1 MAETYF
7 SEKQLS
13 TFCGSLA
20 MMLHSGVSIQE
31 AMRLFAQE
39 EIGVYAEKNEKFSS
53 ELRRVAASMDQALA
67 CGESF
72 TEAAK
77 ETSMFPEYTLE
88 VFRAAELSGRLDD
101 AMEHLAGYYDW
112 QNRLYERIRST
123 VVYPLVLMLLMCVVL
138 AVLVFGVLPMFM
150 RVYGSIAGS
159 LEASSFAYV
168 PAARIVGWISLI
180 LSTIIGLGLLVLVL
194 TMRTPQGRDK
204 LRRPME
210 RSRFTR
216 HAIRLLGI
224 SQMTGTAATLLSSG
238 ASEMNALEF
247 CLHQT
252 QYAELKKILETC
264 RDDMDQGTMLV
275 QSLVRRRVLPGL
287 YGQMLLSGE
296 ESGQLPQAMKMVSY
310 RLEQEAEDALCGV
323 IDCIEP
329 VLTGYLTLAVGFTL
343 LSVMLPLL
351 GVLSGM

>member
-1 MAETYF
+1 
-7 SEKQLS
+7 
-13 TFCGSLA
+13 
-20 MMLHSGVSIQE
+20 
-31 AMRLFAQE
+31 
-39 EIGVYAEKNEKFSS
+39 
-53 ELRRVAASMDQALA
+53 
-67 CGESF
+67 
-72 TEAAK
+72 
-77 ETSMFPEYTLE
+77 
-88 VFRAAELSGRLDD
+88 
-101 AMEHLAGYYDW
+101 
-112 QNRLYERIRST
+112 
-123 VVYPLVLMLLMCVVL
+123 
-138 AVLVFGVLPMFM
+138 
-150 RVYGSIAGS
+150 
-159 LEASSFAYV
+159 
-168 PAARIVGWISLI
+168 
-180 LSTIIGLGLLVLVL
+180 
-194 TMRTPQGRDK
+194 
-204 LRRPME
+204 
-210 RSRFTR
+210 
-216 HAIRLLGI
+216 
-224 SQMTGTAATLLSSG
+224 MTGMAATLLSSG

-351 GVLSGM
+351 GILSGM

>member
-53 ELRRVAASMDQALA
+53 ELRRVAASMDQ
-67 CGESF
+67 
-72 TEAAK
+72 
-77 ETSMFPEYTLE
+77 
-88 VFRAAELSGRLDD
+88 
-101 AMEHLAGYYDW
+101 
-112 QNRLYERIRST
+112 
-123 VVYPLVLMLLMCVVL
+123 VLMLLMCVVL

-180 LSTIIGLGLLVLVL
+180 LSTVIGLGLLVLVL

-216 HAIRLLGI
+216 HAIRLLEI

-351 GVLSGM
+351 GILSGM